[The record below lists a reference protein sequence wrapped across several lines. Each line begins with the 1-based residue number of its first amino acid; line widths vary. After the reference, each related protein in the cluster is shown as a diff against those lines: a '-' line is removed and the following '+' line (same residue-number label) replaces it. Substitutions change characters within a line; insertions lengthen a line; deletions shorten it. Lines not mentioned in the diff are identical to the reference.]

1 MKAWRVSSWSF
12 VDAQGAFTGR
22 IYSGSEEFLELNTP
36 PGCAA
41 VEGKM
46 VLPPKLP
53 TLAELKAAAASRIL
67 SRLTAE
73 DAAAL
78 RPLAEL
84 VQALS
89 TGAAPP
95 AQALARLQEI
105 AARKEALRATLGL
118 AEAAEKPAD
127 LEAIDKERAKP

>member
-12 VDAQGAFTGR
+12 VDAQGVFTGR

-36 PGCAA
+36 PDCTA
-41 VEGKM
+41 VEGKLA
-46 VLPPKLP
+46 LPPP
-53 TLAELKAAAASRIL
+53 VATLDQMKAGAVSRIQC
-67 SRLTAE
+67 RLVAE
-73 DAAAL
+73 DAATI

-84 VQALS
+84 VQALA
-89 TGAAPP
+89 TGAEPP
-95 AQALARLQEI
+95 AEALARLQDI
-105 AARKEALRATLGL
+105 AARKEALRATLGR